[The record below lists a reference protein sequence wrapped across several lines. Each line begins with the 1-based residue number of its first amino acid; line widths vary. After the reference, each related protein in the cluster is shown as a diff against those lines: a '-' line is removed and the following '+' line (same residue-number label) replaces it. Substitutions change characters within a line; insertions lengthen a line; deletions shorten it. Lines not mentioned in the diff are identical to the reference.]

1 MTKSIILI
9 VGLDDKGKP
18 HAAKFDFAEA
28 EAVRKAAALMGFRT
42 ALPKAEEGVAL
53 ADRLPPGKLFAAG
66 KGMVPFCKLATYEQ
80 LVGAIELEPEG
91 PKPATSASKSASKAT
106 GSVHTAPWADLTVGD
121 TVIAPEKKPRE
132 DGFWR
137 ATVVGVSKGG
147 SELKLRWLDGDQKQ
161 PPFTLNRRAVA
172 LLYPG

>member
-1 MTKSIILI
+1 MKQMILI

-18 HAAKFDFAEA
+18 HAAKFDFSQS
-28 EAVRKAAALMGFRT
+28 EAVRKAAALMDFRT
-42 ALPKAEEGVAL
+42 ALPKGEEGAAL

-80 LVGAIELEPEG
+80 LMKAMELEPEG
-91 PKPATSASKSASKAT
+91 PKLTSAPSKSSHKTDQNAQSQ
-106 GSVHTAPWADLTVGD
+106 PWADLKVGD

-132 DGFWR
+132 EGFWR

-161 PPFTLNRRAVA
+161 PAFTLSRRAVA